1 MQSGI
6 AYAAGQLLAV
16 VAPRTVLVVDA
27 PTDWSLA
34 GPLWELALDDAPV
47 DEILDVLVRRGIRTA
62 PSFAIVRVEVDAVR
76 ALVRGSVP
84 VCFER
89 AGEPVRLDATGAT
102 TWLEGLISGAHRVL
116 VGDVDAGAELPY
128 TVATG
133 VVLVSGLAL
142 NTLIT
147 PENADSDAPASIT
160 EAPAEAVPAAA
171 ATALEAA
178 PADDDSA
185 PLSLA
190 SAGASDRKVVDLTE
204 DEEPRTPAYSG
215 APGPEARQGGWGSLP
230 SRTGGFQREVNGHV
244 PSVLDSPAT
253 GTPQPSIGSGSGSS
267 TPAPTPTSFFGSGD
281 SNDDPGE
288 LHDVEGASDAP
299 EGEQARSFDFDD
311 LLTDDSPKGPS
322 PADLPNPESGSIDIS
337 GLNGH
342 GPGVPPKPRPGGA
355 PAGWPPL
362 SDDNEPFSAFRSE
375 PSAPEAPAASPSWG
389 APEPAPSAFSPEPSA
404 PSAFSPGPSAPSA
417 FSPEPA
423 AFTPEPAE
431 PEQPAPSIG
440 DLPLRVRGRSLRP
453 EHQVPPPGPSQPNS
467 PVNGSRMLGNPAD
480 RAPQGGASIFEPPAA
495 PMPDEDPSEVSRV
508 DLPPAFFRGSRNQ
521 AEEQEEDFQPDAPS
535 WGAQDDN
542 PWGPP
547 GQSGQGGQGGGF
559 NGSGFNGQAPAFG
572 GPALPGTFRPG
583 AEGEEPENDLD
594 EGPLAENDQEPES
607 AEQEVEAQRE
617 PPRLLGVWCDAGHVT
632 SPDRSECRVCG
643 LTVPPQAPILV
654 ARPPLGVLVF
664 DNGDRI
670 ELDRPVVLGRDPK
683 PQANSAD
690 PETPYLHAVASSTGQ
705 VSRTHAEI
713 RPSGWDVLL
722 TDLGAMNGTALTLP
736 GESPQAIDP
745 GVPTLITPG
754 ARVDLGGETGF
765 VFEVEG

>member
-62 PSFAIVRVEVDAVR
+62 PSFAIVRVEADAVR
-76 ALVRGSVP
+76 ALVRGGVP

-102 TWLEGLISGAHRVL
+102 TWLEGLISGARRVL
-116 VGDVDAGAELPY
+116 VGNVESDAQLPF
-128 TVATG
+128 TVSTG

-142 NTLIT
+142 NCT
-147 PENADSDAPASIT
+147 PGEGDAETPGST
-160 EAPAEAVPAAA
+160 SEAPAEAASLSQGS
-171 ATALEAA
+171 TRS
-178 PADDDSA
+178 DDSA
-185 PLSLA
+185 ALDLI
-190 SAGASDRKVVDLTE
+190 GSDHRVVDLSE
-204 DEEPRTPAYSG
+204 GESRTPAYSG
-215 APGPEARQGGWGSLP
+215 APGPEARQSWGSAP

-244 PSVLDSPAT
+244 PSVLDSPST
-253 GTPQPSIGSGSGSS
+253 GTSQSSSGSASGGLPTRSPSS
-267 TPAPTPTSFFGSGD
+267 LFGQRGD
-281 SNDDPGE
+281 EPGE
-288 LHDVEGASDAP
+288 LLDNDSPSEEDRPRS
-299 EGEQARSFDFDD
+299 SFDFDN
-311 LLTDDSPKGPS
+311 LLTEDESKSASSAELSTPDSGS
-322 PADLPNPESGSIDIS
+322 TDLP

-342 GPGVPPKPRPGGA
+342 GPGVPPKPRGGA
-355 PAGWPPL
+355 PAGWPPA
-362 SDDNEPFSAFRSE
+362 SDEPEPFSAFRSE
-375 PSAPEAPAASPSWG
+375 PSAPEPPAPTPSWG
-389 APEPAPSAFSPEPSA
+389 APEPASA
-404 PSAFSPGPSAPSA
+404 PSAFS
-417 FSPEPA
+417 SPEP
-423 AFTPEPAE
+423 PPAE
-431 PEQPAPSIG
+431 QPSSIG

-453 EHQVPPPGPSQPNS
+453 EHQSPPATPGRPAS
-467 PVNGSRMLGNPAD
+467 PPNGSPLLGGQEAS
-480 RAPQGGASIFEPPAA
+480 GGSIFEPSG
-495 PMPDEDPSEVSRV
+495 PMAYDPQPQIEEESPSEVSRV
-508 DLPPAFFRGSRNQ
+508 DLPPAFFRGSRH
-521 AEEQEEDFQPDAPS
+521 
-535 WGAQDDN
+535 QDDEAE
-542 PWGPP
+542 PESPSGDVGW
-547 GQSGQGGQGGGF
+547 QSGANDDPWSSGF

-572 GPALPGTFRPG
+572 GPPAMPGAFRPG
-583 AEGEEPENDLD
+583 TEGGEDEQSEEAFAEEQPADEE
-594 EGPLAENDQEPES
+594 QPES
-607 AEQEVEAQRE
+607 AEPEVDLQRE

-670 ELDRPVVLGRDPK
+670 EVDRPVVLGRDPK

-690 PETPYLHAVASSTGQ
+690 PEPPLLHAVASSTGQ

-745 GVPTLITPG
+745 GVPTPISPG
-754 ARVDLGGETGF
+754 CRVDLGGETGF

>member
-102 TWLEGLISGAHRVL
+102 TWLEGLISGARRVL
-116 VGDVDAGAELPY
+116 VGDVEAGAELPY
-128 TVATG
+128 TVSTG

-142 NTLIT
+142 NTLVSA
-147 PENADSDAPASIT
+147 ENADSDAPA
-160 EAPAEAVPAAA
+160 EGAEAAPV
-171 ATALEAA
+171 ALEAA
-178 PADDDSA
+178 DPDDSA
-185 PLSLA
+185 SLSLA
-190 SAGASDRKVVDLTE
+190 SAGASERKVVDLTE
-204 DEEPRTPAYSG
+204 GDSRTPAYSG
-215 APGPEARQGGWGSLP
+215 APGPEARQGGWGSSP

-253 GTPQPSIGSGSGSS
+253 GTPQPSVGSGSGPV
-267 TPAPTPTSFFGSGD
+267 PAPSSFFD
-281 SNDDPGE
+281 SRGNDDPGE
-288 LHDVEGASDAP
+288 LHDVDEPAGASERP
-299 EGEQARSFDFDD
+299 ENESARSFDFDD
-311 LLTDDSPKGPS
+311 LLTDDSPAGPS
-322 PADLPNPESGSIDIS
+322 PADLPNPDSGSIDIP

-342 GPGVPPKPRPGGA
+342 GPGVPPKPRPGGV
-355 PAGWPPL
+355 PAGWPPA
-362 SDDNEPFSAFRSE
+362 SDDAEPFSAFRSE
-375 PSAPEAPAASPSWG
+375 PSAPEAPSASPSWG
-389 APEPAPSAFSPEPSA
+389 APDPVPSAFSPEPSAFSPEPSAFSPEPSA
-404 PSAFSPGPSAPSA
+404 PSAFSPEPAAPSA

-423 AFTPEPAE
+423 GQEQGSPAL
-431 PEQPAPSIG
+431 G

-453 EHQVPPPGPSQPNS
+453 EHQVPPPGQNE

-480 RAPQGGASIFEPPAA
+480 RAPQGQGSGSIFEPPAS
-495 PMPDEDPSEVSRV
+495 PMPEEDPSEVSRV

-521 AEEQEEDFQPDAPS
+521 AEELEDEGQPDDMGGWPNQ
-535 WGAQDDN
+535 QDDN
-542 PWGPP
+542 PWAPP
-547 GQSGQGGQGGGF
+547 GQGGF

-572 GPALPGTFRPG
+572 GPPAMPGAFRP
-583 AEGEEPENDLD
+583 EGDEPEAEEDNNF
-594 EGPLAENDQEPES
+594 LAENDEEPES
-607 AEQEVEAQRE
+607 AEQDVDGQRE

-690 PETPYLHAVASSTGQ
+690 PEAPYLHAVASSTGQ

-745 GVPTLITPG
+745 GVPTTITPG
-754 ARVDLGGETGF
+754 CRVDLGGETGF

>member
-1 MQSGI
+1 M
-6 AYAAGQLLAV
+6 
-16 VAPRTVLVVDA
+16 LVVDA

-102 TWLEGLISGAHRVL
+102 TWLEGLISGSRRVL
-116 VGDVDAGAELPY
+116 VGDVETSSELPF

-147 PENADSDAPASIT
+147 ADSDAPAAIT
-160 EAPAEAVPAAA
+160 EAPAEAVPVA
-171 ATALEAA
+171 ALEAA
-178 PADDDSA
+178 PAPDDSA
-185 PLSLA
+185 ALSLA
-190 SAGASDRKVVDLTE
+190 GSGASDRKVVDLTE
-204 DEEPRTPAYSG
+204 GEPRTPAYSG
-215 APGPEARQGGWGSLP
+215 APAEARQGWSSSP

-244 PSVLDSPAT
+244 PSVLDSPST
-253 GTPQPSIGSGSGSS
+253 SSPQPSSGSGSS
-267 TPAPTPTSFFGSGD
+267 GTGTGSGSTPSSFFEQRGS
-281 SNDDPGE
+281 DDPGE
-288 LHDVEGASDAP
+288 LLDVEESAQPAP

-311 LLTDDSPKGPS
+311 LLTEDAPSGPS

-342 GPGVPPKPRPGGA
+342 GPGIPPKPRPGGV
-355 PAGWPPL
+355 PAGWPPAA
-362 SDDNEPFSAFRSE
+362 DDAEPFSAYRSE
-375 PSAPEAPAASPSWG
+375 PSAPEPPVSTPSWNSS
-389 APEPAPSAFSPEPSA
+389 PEPAPSAFSAPEPTPSAFSSPEPA
-404 PSAFSPGPSAPSA
+404 PSAFSAPEPES
-417 FSPEPA
+417 SPEP
-423 AFTPEPAE
+423 
-431 PEQPAPSIG
+431 PAPSIG

-453 EHQVPPPGPSQPNS
+453 EHQVPPPAPNS

-480 RAPQGGASIFEPPAA
+480 RAPQGGASIFEPPAPFEA
-495 PMPDEDPSEVSRV
+495 PSAYEPPAPFEPASSYEAPNAFGSPSPATDEESASEVSRV
-508 DLPPAFFRGSRNQ
+508 DLPPAFFRGTRNRPDD
-521 AEEQEEDFQPDAPS
+521 EPEDEPQSESNGWQSGP
-535 WGAQDDN
+535 DDN

-547 GQSGQGGQGGGF
+547 SGGF

-572 GPALPGTFRPG
+572 GPPAMPGAFRPG
-583 AEGEEPENDLD
+583 TEGDAEGEPEGALTDDAVPATD
-594 EGPLAENDQEPES
+594 EEQPES
-607 AEQEVEAQRE
+607 ADQDVDSQRE

-670 ELDRPVVLGRDPK
+670 EVDRPIVLGRDPK
-683 PQANSAD
+683 AQANSAD
-690 PETPYLHAVASSTGQ
+690 PEAPFLHAVASSTGQ

-745 GVPTLITPG
+745 GVPTVITPG
-754 ARVDLGGETGF
+754 CRVDLGGETGF